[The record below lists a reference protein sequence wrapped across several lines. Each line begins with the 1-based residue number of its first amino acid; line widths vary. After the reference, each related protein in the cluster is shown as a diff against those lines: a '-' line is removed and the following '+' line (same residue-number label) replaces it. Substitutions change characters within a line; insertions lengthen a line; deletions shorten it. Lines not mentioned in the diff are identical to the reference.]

1 MLLDKLKEKQRR
13 LIKNI
18 KSISYERTAL
28 EFIKSDEKLI
38 ALIGSRGVGK
48 TTLLLQY
55 ASLFEFD
62 DVLYFSAD
70 SIGVSKIGFYEIA
83 EEFVRLG
90 GKVIIIDEI
99 HQFKDWA
106 KHIKNI
112 YDDFDLIIR
121 ISGSSMLNILMK
133 GHDLSRR
140 ILIKELRNLS
150 FKEFF
155 EITENIKLKSYSL
168 KEIINNHNEISFE
181 LTTKYSNLYKEWKR
195 YLEIGSYPYFLTS
208 SNKENFYSKLFN
220 SIEKIIHEDIPS
232 TNKIKYDSLVTFK
245 KLMYILISS
254 RVPFKVNMN
263 SLSKELSISEPTLY
277 IYLDILNKTGL
288 FRAIKKF
295 SNKVSRKPAKL
306 YFDNTSILNA
316 VSYDMSIALEVGTI
330 RETYFV
336 NLFKDIY
343 YSDIGD
349 FRVKDYIF
357 EVGGINKNFH
367 QIKDIKNSF
376 LAIDTDTT
384 INKRKI
390 PLWLFGFLNLDKI

>member
-1 MLLDKLKEKQRR
+1 MLLDKFKKKQRR
-13 LIKNI
+13 LIRNI
-18 KSISYERTAL
+18 NSIVYKRKDL
-28 EFIKSDEKLI
+28 EFIKSEEKLI

-55 ASLFEFD
+55 ASLFEFED
-62 DVLYFSAD
+62 ILYFSAD
-70 SIGVSKIGFYEIA
+70 NIGLSRIGLYEIA
-83 EEFVRLG
+83 EEFARLG
-90 GKVIIIDEI
+90 GKIIIIDEI

-112 YDDFDLIIR
+112 YDDFDLTIR

-155 EITENIKLKSYSL
+155 EITESIKLESYTL
-168 KEIINNHNEISFE
+168 DEIVRNHNEISFE
-181 LTTKYSNLYKEWKR
+181 LTTQYSNLYKEWKR
-195 YLEIGSYPYFLTS
+195 YLEIGNYPYFLTS
-208 SNKENFYSKLFN
+208 SNKENFYNKLFN
-220 SIEKIIHEDIPS
+220 SIEKIIYEDIPS

-254 RVPFKVNMN
+254 RVPYKVNMN
-263 SLSKELSISEPTLY
+263 TLAKELTISEPTLY

-295 SNKVSRKPAKL
+295 SNKISRKPSKL

-316 VSYDMSIALEVGTI
+316 MSYDMSIPLDIGTV

-343 YSDIGD
+343 YSEIGD

-357 EVGGINKNFH
+357 EVGGVNKNFH

-384 INKRKI
+384 VNKGKI
-390 PLWLFGFLNLDKI
+390 PLWLFGFMA